1 LQAALTSACRH
12 WQGLHGTRS
21 GSSAA
26 QAEEALWT
34 ELIDKYRGLDAPWAA
49 DVVGRALGNRGNS
62 RVRQGR
68 AEEALKD
75 FDAAI
80 ALCPWAVDPVLN
92 RGVALEGLERWDD
105 AIRCSDGR

>member
-1 LQAALTSACRH
+1 M
-12 WQGLHGTRS
+12 
-21 GSSAA
+21 A

-34 ELIDKYRGLDAPWAA
+34 ELIDKYRGLDAPWSA

-62 RVRQGR
+62 RARQGR
-68 AEEALKD
+68 LEAALQD

-92 RGVALEGLERWDD
+92 RGVALEGLERWND
-105 AIRCSDGR
+105 AIRCAGRCHMCRLVVHTARAPAPQTAA